1 MYSLW
6 KAGKGSRSRGYTH
19 RIQFNE
25 ARKGHYHWI
34 FCIKQWQFRFVI
46 CLCCM
51 FFCLHCFSCCFSSA
65 FLHWK
70 FCLSFW
76 RTSAVYISWYL
87 SFSLWI
93 GLLLA
98 FDVISCFLGY
108 ILGTWPG
115 AFVSVL
121 LFSSVSPHFR
131 QQTLLDFIVPVK
143 LHDIMLDHWLYWP
156 ESV

>member
-25 ARKGHYHWI
+25 IRKGHYHWI
-34 FCIKQWQFRFVI
+34 FCIKLWQFRFVI
-46 CLCCM
+46 CPCYML
-51 FFCLHCFSCCFSSA
+51 FCLYCFSCCLSPV

-108 ILGTWPG
+108 ILGTWPD
-115 AFVSVL
+115 AFVNVL
-121 LFSSVSPHFR
+121 LFSCSVAPHFR
-131 QQTLLDFIVPVK
+131 QQTLFI
-143 LHDIMLDHWLYWP
+143 LLCQWNCMT
-156 ESV
+156 